1 MKTVVLIFFFA
12 FPLNVLGISVSISQ
26 TGAAANSCSRQLT
39 ASVSGGSGS
48 YTYTWSITSPS
59 LPWPTTNNVAVV
71 TLALDQHADVSVT
84 VHDNVLNQDAST
96 SIHIYRVLGG
106 AFSTFRPNLIT
117 PNGDGFNDNW
127 VVTASDKT
135 LTPINAYGFTLSIK
149 NSANTVVFS
158 SSGTVS
164 SGYLGIIGG
173 DILWN
178 AQLNGSGSIVPVGTY
193 SYSLVLT
200 NCSGSTT
207 YSGSLSIMY

>member
-1 MKTVVLIFFFA
+1 MKTVVFILFIA
-12 FPLNVLGISVSISQ
+12 FPLKTFCITASISQ
-26 TGAAANSCSRQLT
+26 TGTAANSCSRQLT
-39 ASVSGGSGS
+39 ASVTGGSGS

-71 TLALDQHADVSVT
+71 NLALDQHVDVSVT
-84 VHDNVLNQDAST
+84 IHDNVLNQNGSAT
-96 SIHIYRVLGG
+96 IHVYRILDG

-135 LTPINAYGFTLSIK
+135 LTPINAYSFILSIK
-149 NSANTVVFS
+149 NSSNTVVFS

-173 DILWN
+173 DIFWN
-178 AQLNGSGSIVPVGTY
+178 AQLNGNGSIVPVGTY
-193 SYSLVLT
+193 AYSLVLT

-207 YSGSLSIMY
+207 YSSSLSVMY